1 MMKDG
6 RYVVNQQMEC
16 CEQNGQNEDHER
28 FKEESTVDRKEDESK
43 LEAEVKELQ
52 KLLSAEMDR

>member
-52 KLLSAEMDR
+52 KLL